1 MIQLGMQLTDEQWV
15 VVEPLIPVR
24 KRRRDGRGRPRV
36 PARNVLDGVL
46 WILWTGAPWKA
57 LPTEY
62 PPYQTCHRRM
72 QEWVRERVFMKILKA
87 LAEDLRDRG
96 KIDLTEAF
104 IDGTFAGAKRGAL
117 SSELLAVDPQQRSWQ
132 LQTVAVFRSPL
143 GLRAV
148 RELRSSSSKRRSANV
163 SFEANCSV

>member
-1 MIQLGMQLTDEQWV
+1 MQLTDEQWL
-15 VVEPLIPVR
+15 VVERLIPVPTQR
-24 KRRRDGRGRPRV
+24 TGRPRV
-36 PARNVLDGVL
+36 PARDVLDGVL

-57 LPTEY
+57 MPAEY

-72 QEWVRERVFMKILKA
+72 QEWVRERVFMKVLKA
-87 LAEDLRDRG
+87 LAEDLRERG

-117 SSELLAVDPQQRSWQ
+117 SSELLAVAPQQRSWQ
-132 LQTVAVFRSPL
+132 SLTVAVFRSPL

-148 RELRSSSSKRRSANV
+148 RELRSSSLKRRSGSA
-163 SFEANCSV
+163 SSEASCFA